1 VAENPYAPPK
11 VDVGAGQD
19 DDPRPKPSAG
29 ARFLWTAAI
38 AFPVF
43 FGFVLLTPREAW
55 LVGALGSAMFAVM
68 SGLVAMCIPV
78 RTKVLF
84 IAPSI
89 IIFVVIAY
97 LIGNA
102 NN

>member
-11 VDVGAGQD
+11 ADVGAGPD
-19 DDPRPKPSAG
+19 DDGPRKPSAG
-29 ARFLWTAAI
+29 ARFLWTACV

-43 FGFVLLTPREAW
+43 FGFVMLTPRSAW
-55 LVGALGSAMFAVM
+55 LVGALGSAIFAGM

-78 RTKVLF
+78 RSKVLF

-89 IIFVVIAY
+89 LVFVVIAY

-102 NN
+102 Q

>member
-11 VDVGAGQD
+11 ADVGTGPEED
-19 DDPRPKPSAG
+19 GPRKPTAG
-29 ARFLWTAAI
+29 ARFVWTACI

-43 FGFVLLTPREAW
+43 FGFVMLTPRSAW
-55 LVGALGSAMFAVM
+55 LVGALGSAIFAAM

-78 RTKVLF
+78 RWKALF

-89 IIFVVIAY
+89 IIFIVIAY
-97 LIGNA
+97 LIGTA
-102 NN
+102 Q